1 MSYINK
7 TRFFALMLLLTLLF
21 SLILSYA
28 ETTGSD
34 IADSVV
40 RLHIVANSNSVG
52 DQELKIK
59 VRDRI
64 LAETS
69 QVFKDT
75 TTAQDALSK
84 ARQHSELIKQI
95 ALDEIRQNG
104 FDYDVS
110 VSVGKSAFPTKT
122 YGDIILPSGKYNAV
136 KVKIGNGSGE
146 NWWCVLYPPLCFT
159 SGVLSVSDD
168 AKTNLK
174 ENLSPSSYELITKS
188 PDSSIPVEIKFRI
201 VEVFQELF

>member
-1 MSYINK
+1 MNYINK

-28 ETTGSD
+28 ETTSSD

-40 RLHIVANSNSVG
+40 RLHIVANSNSAE
-52 DQELKIK
+52 DQELKLK

-69 QVFKDT
+69 QIFSNT
-75 TTAQDALSK
+75 PTASDALSK
-84 ARQHSELIKQI
+84 ARQYSDLIKQI

-104 FDYDVS
+104 FDHDVS
-110 VSVGKSAFPTKT
+110 VSVGETAFPTKT

-146 NWWCVLYPPLCFT
+146 NWWCVMYPPLCFT

-174 ENLSPSSYELITKS
+174 ESLSPSSYELITKS

>member
-1 MSYINK
+1 MNYINK
-7 TRFFALMLLLTLLF
+7 TRFFALMLSLTLLF

-28 ETTGSD
+28 ESTGSD
-34 IADSVV
+34 IANSVV
-40 RLHIVANSNSVG
+40 RLHIVANSNSAE
-52 DQELKIK
+52 DQELKLK

-69 QVFKDT
+69 HVFNNT
-75 TTAQDALSK
+75 PTASDALSK
-84 ARQHSELIKQI
+84 ARQHSDLIKQI

-110 VSVGKSAFPTKT
+110 VSVGESAFPTKT

-146 NWWCVLYPPLCFT
+146 NWWCVMYPPLCFT
-159 SGVLSVSDD
+159 SGVLSVSDE

-174 ENLSPSSYELITKS
+174 KSLSPSSYELITKS